1 MRLFSKRAAFSDGE
15 LDLVL
20 SGEDVRDW
28 FCGIEDGFTFL
39 MYKAGTRKY
48 MGYVSLRIGESGG
61 LYYLGHIGYRV
72 EEEYRGN
79 HLAERACRLMVPL
92 MKKLGIYSVVITT
105 NVENIPSRRTA
116 ERLGC
121 VLESIVPVPELFQ
134 GVCAGATH
142 KCRYIWR
149 IS

>member
-48 MGYVSLRIGESGG
+48 MGYVSMRIGESGG

-72 EEEYRGN
+72 EEEYRG
-79 HLAERACRLMVPL
+79 HIWPAWF
-92 MKKLGIYSVVITT
+92 
-105 NVENIPSRRTA
+105 SRCPGR
-116 ERLGC
+116 R
-121 VLESIVPVPELFQ
+121 S
-134 GVCAGATH
+134 
-142 KCRYIWR
+142 
-149 IS
+149 